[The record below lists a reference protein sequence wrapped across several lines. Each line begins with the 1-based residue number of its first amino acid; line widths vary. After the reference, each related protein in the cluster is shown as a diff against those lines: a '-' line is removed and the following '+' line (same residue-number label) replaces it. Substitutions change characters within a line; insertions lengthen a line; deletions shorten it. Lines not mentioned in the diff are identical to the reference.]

1 MISQQAFGGLQIEYP
16 DEVAYPVEQ
25 GVKVA
30 AGWLIDQAGLK
41 GRQIGGAKV
50 HPKQALVNDNTG
62 DASAQDV
69 LLLAADIQQRVF
81 NCYGIELEH
90 EVRFIGESEETNLKQ
105 WMSEQA

>member
-1 MISQQAFGGLQIEYP
+1 MI
-16 DEVAYPVEQ
+16 V
-25 GVKVA
+25 
-30 AGWLIDQAGLK
+30 
-41 GRQIGGAKV
+41 
-50 HPKQALVNDNTG
+50 NTG

-69 LLLAADIQQRVF
+69 LMLAADIQQRVF